1 MWYTVQLVCSI
12 TLTSLWARWR
22 LKSPA
27 SRLFTRPFI
36 QAQIKENIKAH
47 QIHRWPVNSPYKW
60 PVTRKR
66 FPFDDAIMDYTII
79 SFTFLD
85 HETCSRAFKLHSNG
99 RINPI
104 NHPWMCF
111 IQTTVNHNWWKEIL
125 PTHDVNKV
133 SMNAWVS
140 YHRRC
145 SRRRRRRQKHLHL
158 MT

>member
-1 MWYTVQLVCSI
+1 MCNEDMWSTAQLVCSI
-12 TLTSLWARWR
+12 TETSLWARR
-22 LKSPA
+22 KHQSSA
-27 SRLFTRPFI
+27 SLAFVWG
-36 QAQIKENIKAH
+36 
-47 QIHRWPVNSPYKW
+47 IHRWPVNSPHKW

-66 FPFDDAIMDYTII
+66 FPFDDVIMGYTMI

-85 HETCSRAFKLHSNG
+85 HETCSRASKLHSNG

-111 IQTTVNHNWWKEIL
+111 IHTTVNHNWWKEIL
-125 PTHDVNKV
+125 PIHDVNKV

-140 YHRRC
+140 YHHRC
-145 SRRRRRRQKHLHL
+145 NRRRRRQKHPHL